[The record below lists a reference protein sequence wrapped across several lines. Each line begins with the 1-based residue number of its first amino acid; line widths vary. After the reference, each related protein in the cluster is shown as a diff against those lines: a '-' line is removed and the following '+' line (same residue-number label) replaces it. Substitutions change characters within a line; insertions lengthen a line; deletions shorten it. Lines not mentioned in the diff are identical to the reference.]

1 MSDVVDAARGGA
13 FGWPAVEARLTV
25 ELAADALCDP
35 GFDGGADS
43 PEGPNSARKGV
54 GRLKLAALV
63 LLLLRLPLLPTTTVA
78 TLVLKSSTVSSSDT
92 HRSHSSHPR
101 NVPKLLQLTMDT
113 GETRSWKMHAKHTM
127 KMMTEQTCCSITVE
141 SATSGQKS

>member
-1 MSDVVDAARGGA
+1 MRAADLIVPRRSCVRFSSPGLKGGISDWRVSRLVFALSDVVDAARGGA

-63 LLLLRLPLLPTTTVA
+63 LPTQATTPSHNNSRDARAQVIHRVLLRHPSLP
-78 TLVLKSSTVSSSDT
+78 
-92 HRSHSSHPR
+92 
-101 NVPKLLQLTMDT
+101 
-113 GETRSWKMHAKHTM
+113 
-127 KMMTEQTCCSITVE
+127 
-141 SATSGQKS
+141 